1 MLRRLWQFCFG
12 KVPAHASA
20 AVSAVEMSV
29 IVTGNNTDS
38 PIQIGATDKQMA
50 RLAAGLEAVARSKGV
65 AEAPLRAVLKK
76 LGEKRVPFADIPAR
90 LEAAAGELISL
101 RAELARPRN
110 DRPEFAAIRAKAS
123 KLIDAGEFENARAVL
138 RGGRQEARALRQ
150 EISRSEAE
158 FLADEAR
165 LDKIGLNID
174 AAIAKF
180 TEAAGL
186 DPANCWLWFE
196 LGDLWQTRGSLGKA
210 AQAYLAGEA
219 AARISGNDRDL
230 SVSHSKL
237 GDVRIKQGDLPGGL
251 ASFSA
256 GLVIAERLAKSD
268 PGNTDWQ
275 RDLSVSHD
283 RIGDVRIKHG
293 DLPGGLASFSA
304 GLVIA
309 ERLAKSDPGNTG
321 WQRDLSVSHN
331 KLGDVRIK
339 QGDLPGGL
347 ASFSAGLVIAERL
360 AKSDPGNTGW
370 QRDLS
375 VSLGNVGMTLARQNN
390 RALALKKFEEGR
402 NIVLRLRKHSPTDVT
417 LPKDMA
423 WFEAQIAALGP
434 A

>member
-12 KVPAHASA
+12 KVPALASA
-20 AVSAVEMSV
+20 AASAVEMSV
-29 IVTGNNTDS
+29 IVTGNNTNS
-38 PIQIGATDKQMA
+38 PIQIGATDQQMA

-180 TEAAGL
+180 SEAAAL

-196 LGDLWQTRGSLGKA
+196 LGDLWQTRGSLEKA
-210 AQAYLAGEA
+210 AHAYLAGEA
-219 AARISGNDRDL
+219 AAKISGNDRDL
-230 SVSHSKL
+230 SAWH
-237 GDVRIKQGDLPGGL
+237 
-251 ASFSA
+251 
-256 GLVIAERLAKSD
+256 E
-268 PGNTDWQ
+268 
-275 RDLSVSHD
+275 
-283 RIGDVRIKHG
+283 RIGDVRITQG

-321 WQRDLSVSHN
+321 WQRDLSVSHERI
-331 KLGDVRIK
+331 GDVRIT

-347 ASFSAGLVIAERL
+347 ASFSAGLVIRERL
-360 AKSDPGNTGW
+360 AKSDPGNTDW
-370 QRDLS
+370 QRDLA
-375 VSLGNVGMTLARQNN
+375 VSLSGVGRTLAQQNN
-390 RALALKKFEEGR
+390 RALALEKFEEGR
-402 NIVLRLRKHSPTDVT
+402 NIVLRLREFSPTDVT